1 MRKTSSTNYENEQTL
16 HEFCSAAF
24 TLSVISGR
32 WKLTILVKLTERN
45 LRYGELKHAIPGITE
60 RVLALQLKA
69 LEEDQ
74 LLLKISD
81 DTSGSSPIY
90 SLSPL
95 GRSLEPVINSLS
107 VWGTTHQPIPT
118 SR

>member
-1 MRKTSSTNYENEQTL
+1 MRKTTSTNYENEQTL

-32 WKLTILVKLTERN
+32 WKLTILVKLMERE

-81 DTSGSSPIY
+81 DTSGHLPMY

-95 GRSLEPVINSLS
+95 GRSLEPVIRSLS
-107 VWGTTHQPIPT
+107 AWGTTHQPIQNC
-118 SR
+118 R